1 VVAAA
6 APSRLIL
13 AARPC
18 RTQWCEGHALAGS
31 TAMSVP
37 GDTFGPMRIL
47 HTSDWHLGRTLHG
60 VDLTEHHATF
70 LDHLVE
76 LVRAER
82 VDAVLV
88 AGDVYDRAIPPV
100 DSVELLSQTLAR
112 LTEHTHVVMTPG
124 NHDSA
129 TRLGFGAGLFRDRLV
144 VRSRIAGI
152 AEPVAVPDRD
162 GGPGALVYALP
173 YLDPDLTRDALAE
186 QGDDGTPVR
195 PARSHEAV
203 TAAALRRVRGD
214 LARRRTDDGERVP
227 AVLVAHAFVTGGA
240 ASESERDIRVG
251 GVDQVPSG
259 VFGDPDLLDY
269 VALGHLHGQQRVG
282 RDGVDPVMRY
292 AGSPLAFSFSEAR
305 HRKSTT
311 LVNLGPDGVRTVQL
325 VDAPVRRRLADATG
339 TLEELTG
346 RGFDHLTDHWL
357 RVTVTDDVRPEQ
369 MWARVS
375 RRFPHALVVQ
385 HSPAQARERSAA
397 SAVGP
402 QQDPL
407 EVAAQFLEAAGGRAA
422 RPDELAVVR
431 EAYESVLAAE
441 RSA

>member
-1 VVAAA
+1 
-6 APSRLIL
+6 
-13 AARPC
+13 
-18 RTQWCEGHALAGS
+18 
-31 TAMSVP
+31 
-37 GDTFGPMRIL
+37 MRIL

-100 DSVELLSQTLAR
+100 DSVELLSETLAR
-112 LTEHTHVVMTPG
+112 LTEHTHVVITPG

-129 TRLGFGAGLFRDRLV
+129 ARLGFGATMFRDRLA
-144 VRSRIAGI
+144 VRSRVTA
-152 AEPVAVPDRD
+152 VADPIRLPDRD
-162 GGPGALVYALP
+162 GGVGALVYALP
-173 YLDPDLTRDALAE
+173 YLDPDLTRAALTE
-186 QGDDGTPVR
+186 KGEDGSPVR

-203 TAAALRRVRGD
+203 TAAALRGVQAD
-214 LARRRTDDGERVP
+214 LTRRRADADTRVP

-259 VFGDPDLLDY
+259 VFGAPDLLDY
-269 VALGHLHGQQRVG
+269 VALGHLHGPQRVG
-282 RDGVDPVMRY
+282 REGADPVMRY

-305 HRKSTT
+305 HRKSTA
-311 LVNLGPDGVRTVQL
+311 LVDLGPDGVRGVEL
-325 VDAPVRRRLADATG
+325 VDAPVARRLADATG
-339 TLEELTG
+339 TLEELLG
-346 RGFDHLTDHWL
+346 CAFDHLTDHWL
-357 RVTVTDDVRPEQ
+357 RVTVTDDVRPAQ
-369 MWARVS
+369 MWAQVS

-385 HSPAQARERSAA
+385 HAPARSAERAAA

-407 EVAAQFLEAAGGRAA
+407 EVAAQFLEAAGGRPAG
-422 RPDELAVVR
+422 PDELAVLR
-431 EAYESVLAAE
+431 DAYESVLADQ